1 MSHTIIVGIDGSHNA
16 QCALQWAIG
25 HAQKTSAQI
34 RLVCA
39 YTVPGVNMTQADI
52 VYPADFDAV
61 IRRSVDELAEAAAES
76 VTAAGVPVS
85 TSIAP
90 GDASGVMVENSKNAD
105 LAVVG
110 ARGRGGFAG
119 RLLGSV
125 ALAMPAHSHCPTVVI
140 PSTWPDRTLPE
151 TPLPIDLPVRSAN
164 PKTTGDE
171 THRRADFSGEVV
183 AAVDPFET
191 DTPVLRAA
199 AAQARFYSLPLR
211 LVGVTATHILSPEW
225 LPSQEHLAKVY
236 DEAAHS
242 CEEAVEALAQDFP
255 EVDVRWSVFDA
266 PATEVLVSA
275 TYTAELMVIG
285 SRGRGGFV
293 STILGSTSQGVLA
306 NAVCP
311 VRVVRVA
318 RRQPGRRR

>member
-1 MSHTIIVGIDGSHNA
+1 MTHTIIVGIDGSDNA

-25 HAQKTSAQI
+25 HAQRTSAQI
-34 RLVCA
+34 RLVSA

-52 VYPADFDAV
+52 VYPTDFDDV
-61 IRRSVDELAEAAAES
+61 IKRSVEELAEVAAES

-125 ALAMPAHSHCPTVVI
+125 ALAMPAHAHCPTVVI
-140 PSTWPDRTLPE
+140 PSTWPHRVMPE
-151 TPLPIDLPVRSAN
+151 TPLPIDLPVRAAN
-164 PKTTGDE
+164 AKTSGEGKLT
-171 THRRADFSGEVV
+171 RADFSGEVV

-191 DTPVLRAA
+191 DTPILRAA
-199 AAQARFYSLPLR
+199 AAQAGIYSLPLR
-211 LVGVTATHILSPEW
+211 LVGITATHILSPEW
-225 LPSQEHLAKVY
+225 LPDEEHLGKMY
-236 DEAAHS
+236 DEAAKS
-242 CEEAVEALAQDFP
+242 CQSALEALAADFP
-255 EVDVRWSVFDA
+255 EVEVSWSVFDA

-275 TYTAELMVIG
+275 TYTADLMVIG
-285 SRGRGGFV
+285 SRGRGGFT